1 MTMFLEYFL
10 YHIIGKSRMALIIR
24 LLFIGFCGCFLLLL
38 FFFLFLFE
46 STIRLSCKGNYNIF
60 VFTKFTKILSD
71 YFQINI

>member
-38 FFFLFLFE
+38 VFFLFE
-46 STIRLSCKGNYNIF
+46 STIRLSCKGIYSIF

>member
-24 LLFIGFCGCFLLLL
+24 LLFKGFCGCFLLLL
-38 FFFLFLFE
+38 FFLFLFE
-46 STIRLSCKGNYNIF
+46 STIRLSCKGIYSIF

>member
-10 YHIIGKSRMALIIR
+10 YHIIGKSRMAHIIR

-38 FFFLFLFE
+38 FFLFLFE
-46 STIRLSCKGNYNIF
+46 STIRLICEGNYSIF

>member
-10 YHIIGKSRMALIIR
+10 YHIIGKSRMAHIIR

-38 FFFLFLFE
+38 FFLFLFE
-46 STIRLSCKGNYNIF
+46 STIRLSCKGIFSIF

>member
-10 YHIIGKSRMALIIR
+10 YHIIGKSRMAHIIR

-38 FFFLFLFE
+38 FFLFLFE
-46 STIRLSCKGNYNIF
+46 STIKLSCKGIYSIF
-60 VFTKFTKILSD
+60 VFTKFTKILSN

>member
-1 MTMFLEYFL
+1 MTIFLEYFL

-38 FFFLFLFE
+38 FFLFLFE
-46 STIRLSCKGNYNIF
+46 STIRLSCEGIYSIF

>member
-38 FFFLFLFE
+38 FFLFLFE
-46 STIRLSCKGNYNIF
+46 STIRLSCKGIYSIF
-60 VFTKFTKILSD
+60 VFTKFTKILSY

>member
-38 FFFLFLFE
+38 FFLFLFE
-46 STIRLSCKGNYNIF
+46 STIRLSCKGIYSIF
-60 VFTKFTKILSD
+60 VFTKFTKNLSD

>member
-38 FFFLFLFE
+38 FFFLFE
-46 STIRLSCKGNYNIF
+46 STIRLSCKGIYSIF